1 MPTCCDLSP
10 SFSSEWDS
18 ATVVACTG
26 HIRLRA
32 AALFGRNCKNMA
44 RLRQCFFLSK
54 LLYRTWFAL
63 ILGIDI
69 ACLSLACGDSQ
80 RIFAI
85 SVVSN
90 EILRPEA
97 SKTGTLKVDVVVVP
111 NIVSTYL
118 CPRHSIRGLQV
129 LRGGSEEPVVP
140 NEVSMLRE
148 TYQL

>member
-1 MPTCCDLSP
+1 
-10 SFSSEWDS
+10 
-18 ATVVACTG
+18 
-26 HIRLRA
+26 
-32 AALFGRNCKNMA
+32 MA
-44 RLRQCFFLSK
+44 RLRQCFFLLK
-54 LLYRTWFAL
+54 LTWFAL
-63 ILGIDI
+63 ILGIDS

-97 SKTGTLKVDVVVVP
+97 LASSKTGTLKVDVVVVP

-148 TYQL
+148 TYPAE